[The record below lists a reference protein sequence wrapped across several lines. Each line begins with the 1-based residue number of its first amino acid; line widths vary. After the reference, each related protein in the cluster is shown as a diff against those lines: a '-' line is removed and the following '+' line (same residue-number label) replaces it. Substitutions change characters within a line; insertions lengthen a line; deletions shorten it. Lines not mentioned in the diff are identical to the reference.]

1 MPIAVKDYT
10 WQENEST
17 VYIKVPLKGVKSQ
30 RVDIFSTENY
40 LKVLLLRLLVPEAT
54 SGHFFNRKLF
64 KGTSPY

>member
-40 LKVLLLRLLVPEAT
+40 LKVLVPEAT

-64 KGTSPY
+64 KNTSPY